1 MQNLD
6 LPDNN
11 ILTKKEEQILL
22 AKVEADFSYKATTE
36 EWRDAR
42 REELEIMGMESE
54 TRFYQYMSLRHH
66 LQRRKHQENFSR
78 VKEELWATLDSLQDA
93 LKVSKKHQI
102 SPLETCK
109 VVLRKFGWEWI
120 DIMELLPEV
129 WTSVVGTED
138 VDLPSLEEARSSLQ
152 SLAAQYVN
160 DGLTVEDLVSIY
172 ECSLEDRPLS
182 KDFNNNKSIS
192 FKEQFEALFL
202 SGRGI
207 HYVTQDDLRNSSYNT
222 RIAKPSFWFPRGIMV
237 NGKLAYWVDCRSAYG
252 SNHIAEFYLK
262 RMSKQVNGHKKAFG
276 EGALIFHLGC
286 SEEFRIDFMKEVD
299 KYNQTTFQIVDGS
312 ICPVEKLEAGRDN
325 NA

>member
-1 MQNLD
+1 MQNVD

-22 AKVEADFSYKATTE
+22 AKVLADFSYEATTE

-42 REELEIMGMESE
+42 REELEMMGMESE

-66 LQRRKHQENFSR
+66 LQRRIHQQNFSR
-78 VKEELWATLDSLQDA
+78 VKDELWATLDSLQDA

-109 VVLRKFGWEWI
+109 VVLRKFGWEWP
-120 DIMELLPEV
+120 DIMELLPSV

-138 VDLPSLEEARSSLQ
+138 VDPPSLKTARSSLQ
-152 SLAAQYVN
+152 SLAARYVN
-160 DGLTVEDLVSIY
+160 DGLTVEDLVAIY

-182 KDFNNNKSIS
+182 KNFNNKSRT
-192 FKEQFEALFL
+192 FKEQFEELFL

-207 HYVTQDDLRNSSYNT
+207 HYITQDDLRNSSYNT
-222 RIAKPSFWFPRGIMV
+222 RIVKPSFWFPRGIMI

-262 RMSKQVNGHKKAFG
+262 RMSKQINGHKKAFG

-286 SEEFRIDFMKEVD
+286 SEEFRVDFKRKVD
-299 KYNQTTFQIVDGS
+299 RYNPTTFQIVDGS
-312 ICPVEKLEAGRDN
+312 ICPVEKIEAGRYN